1 MKFNS
6 ILLFFLVLTLLG
18 CKGNKSLTSDQKPL
32 SPDEAEITEREE
44 IRFQEIFFA
53 ATKEKMLGNKEA
65 ASEQFQK
72 ALQINPNSATI
83 WFELALIRESQQNYS
98 EALQFAEKAVE
109 LDPKNKWYL
118 LLLADYY
125 KKTRNYDDASKI
137 YEKLIGINPEAIEN
151 YYELA
156 SVYIMQNNLKKAISV
171 YDGLEKKYGVT
182 EDVNIQKHKIYL
194 ELKDPESAIVELE
207 KLIKAY
213 PSQTQYYGLLAE
225 LYLNN
230 NQPDEALKAYQKIK
244 EIDPNNPYVQ
254 LSMAEYYERAG
265 NKEEARKSLKEAFA
279 NPSLDIDS
287 KIKILLNFYNNTE
300 TETENIDFAF
310 ELNKINIETHPEDPK
325 GFAMYADYLY
335 RKGDLKEAKEMYQ
348 KVLSF
353 DKGRYL
359 VWNQLLMI
367 NSEEDDY
374 KSMAQNSKEA
384 MELFPNLPS
393 FYFFNGV
400 AYYQMKDYQ
409 KAINAFETG
418 KEFVFDNPILQMQ
431 FYSNLGDAYYGVQKH
446 KQAFDYYQKALDL
459 DPNNAYILNN
469 YSYYLSELEED
480 LEKAEKMS
488 KKSNEL
494 APNTPSYLDTYAWI
508 LFKMKNYT
516 EAKKYLE
523 KAFESGGKNN
533 AVLLSHYGDILYQL
547 GDIENAKLNWKNA
560 FEKDN
565 SVEGLKEKIERGTLY
580 EE

>member
-65 ASEQFQK
+65 TSEQFQK

-156 SVYIMQNNLKKAISV
+156 SVYIMQNDLKKAISV

-207 KLIKAY
+207 KLINTY

-230 NQPDEALKAYQKIK
+230 NQPDEALKAYQQIK

-254 LSMAEYYERAG
+254 LSMAEYYEGAG

-374 KSMAQNSKEA
+374 KSMAQNSQEA

-494 APNTPSYLDTYAWI
+494 AQNTPSYLDTYAWI